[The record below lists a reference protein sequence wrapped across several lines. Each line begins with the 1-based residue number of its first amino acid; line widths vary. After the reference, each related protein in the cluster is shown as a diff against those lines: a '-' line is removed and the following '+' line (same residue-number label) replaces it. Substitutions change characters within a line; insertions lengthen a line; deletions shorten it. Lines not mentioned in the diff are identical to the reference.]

1 MNIKVYSDT
10 ICGWCYIGHTK
21 LAKALSFFKDSTF
34 DLEHV
39 PFQLNPDM
47 PKEGIKR
54 IDYLKYKF
62 GGIEIARPMYERMA
76 EEGKKE
82 GLSFVFDKII
92 LTPNTS
98 LSHLL
103 IKLAYRKKIGLK
115 IINEIFKSY
124 FQEGIDI
131 GNINNLIKIGKKF
144 NLEEKEIKNFL
155 LSEVEMKKIN
165 LSDSDARNKG
175 ITGVPFF
182 NINNNTYISGAQST
196 ENLIEAIKT
205 NL

>member
-1 MNIKVYSDT
+1 MKIKVFADT
-10 ICGWCYIGHTK
+10 ICGWCYIGHSRLK
-21 LAKALSFFKDSTF
+21 KALEEFKDVQF
-34 DLEHV
+34 EIEHM

-62 GGIEIARPMYERMA
+62 GGIEVARPMYERMA

-124 FQEGIDI
+124 FQDGIDI

-144 NLEEKEIKNFL
+144 NLEEKEIKDFL

-165 LSDSDARNKG
+165 LSDSDARSKG

>member
-21 LAKALSFFKDSTF
+21 LAKALIFFKDSTF

-62 GGIEIARPMYERMA
+62 GGIEVARPMYERMA

-82 GLSFVFDKII
+82 GLSFIFDKII

-144 NLEEKEIKNFL
+144 NLEEKEIKDFL

-165 LSDSDARNKG
+165 LSDSDARSKG

>member
-21 LAKALSFFKDSTF
+21 LVKALSFFKDSTF

-62 GGIEIARPMYERMA
+62 GGIEVARPMYERMA

-124 FQEGIDI
+124 FQDGIDI

-144 NLEEKEIKNFL
+144 NLEEKEIKDFL

-165 LSDSDARNKG
+165 LSDSDARSKG

>member
-1 MNIKVYSDT
+1 MKIKVFADT
-10 ICGWCYIGHTK
+10 ICGWCFIGHSR
-21 LAKALSFFKDSTF
+21 LNKALEKFEDVKFEI
-34 DLEHV
+34 EHM

-124 FQEGIDI
+124 FQDGIDI

-165 LSDSDARNKG
+165 LSDSDARSKG

>member
-21 LAKALSFFKDSTF
+21 LVKALSFFKDSIF

-62 GGIEIARPMYERMA
+62 GGIEVARPMYERMA

-124 FQEGIDI
+124 FQDGIDI

-165 LSDSDARNKG
+165 LSDSDARSKG

>member
-1 MNIKVYSDT
+1 
-10 ICGWCYIGHTK
+10 
-21 LAKALSFFKDSTF
+21 
-34 DLEHV
+34 
-39 PFQLNPDM
+39 M

-124 FQEGIDI
+124 FQDGIDI

-144 NLEEKEIKNFL
+144 NLEEKEIKDFL

-165 LSDSDARNKG
+165 LSDSDARSKG

>member
-21 LAKALSFFKDSTF
+21 LVKALSFFKDSTF

-62 GGIEIARPMYERMA
+62 GGIEVARPMYERMA

-115 IINEIFKSY
+115 IINETFKSY
-124 FQEGIDI
+124 FQDGIDI

-144 NLEEKEIKNFL
+144 NLEEKEIKDFL

-165 LSDSDARNKG
+165 LSDSDARSKG